1 MINET
6 VTTDSAGIGAQG
18 GYNDGD
24 TRIPFVL
31 GTYKR
36 FFDDWSGKK
45 KKNGKQTKGK
55 GKKLRAGDSKASF
68 GSI

>member
-1 MINET
+1 M
-6 VTTDSAGIGAQG
+6 TTDTAGIGAQG

-24 TRIPFVL
+24 ARIPYVV
-31 GTYKR
+31 GTFKR
-36 FFDDWSGKK
+36 FFDDWTGKKKK

-55 GKKLRAGDSKASF
+55 GKKLRKGNSKASF

>member
-1 MINET
+1 MINEV

-31 GTYKR
+31 GTFKR

-45 KKNGKQTKGK
+45 KKKNAGLSKKQREKTSKG
-55 GKKLRAGDSKASF
+55 R
-68 GSI
+68 